1 MSIGRGA
8 TLASMTAVA
17 PTRARSTRRP
27 RRIMPRGARSVYG
40 GGMNRTDRLLAILL
54 EFQARRQ
61 LRAEDLAARFEVSV
75 RTIYRDVGAL
85 TEGGV
90 PIAALPG
97 IGYQLLDGY
106 FLPPLL
112 FTADEAAALALG
124 GGFVRDRVD
133 TALRHT
139 TNDALRKLEAVL
151 PLHQRETV
159 ARRGRELIFPDRGAT
174 SDDAA
179 LAELRGA
186 IQEHQVVRLLYHRP
200 RSDGP
205 ETRDVEPVSLAYV
218 DQAWHLTAYC
228 RLRQAPRIFRLTRID
243 RFERLPERYEPG
255 VRHAFRGQDTRSE
268 RPVNIRVRVDPP
280 AERWLRER
288 QPFAFTGEEQDAA
301 GTIFSYAVRDEEELL
316 GWLLSWG
323 PAIEV
328 LSPPGLRA
336 RLAQA
341 ARDLLS
347 RYSDTIPNDRDDP
360 AELPD
365 RTVSGAYS

>member
-1 MSIGRGA
+1 
-8 TLASMTAVA
+8 
-17 PTRARSTRRP
+17 
-27 RRIMPRGARSVYG
+27 
-40 GGMNRTDRLLAILL
+40 MNRTDRLLAILL
-54 EFQARRQ
+54 EFQGRRQ

-133 TALRHT
+133 TALRGM
-139 TNDALRKLEAVL
+139 TNDALRKLEAVV
-151 PLHQRETV
+151 PPDRREAV
-159 ARRGRELIFPDRGAT
+159 AQRGRELRFPDLGT
-174 SDDAA
+174 SSDDAM

-186 IQEHQVVRLLYHRP
+186 IQERQVVRLLYHQP
-200 RSDGP
+200 RRDGP

-218 DQAWHLTAYC
+218 DQTWHLTAYC

-243 RFERLPERYEPG
+243 RFQRLLERYEPG
-255 VRHAFRGQDTRSE
+255 ARHTFHGPDERSE
-268 RPVNIRVRVDPP
+268 RPVKIRVRDDAP

-288 QPFAFTGEEQDAA
+288 QPFAFVGEEQDAA
-301 GTIFSYAVRDEEELL
+301 GTIFIYAVRDEEALL

-328 LSPPGLRA
+328 LSPPGLRM
-336 RLAQA
+336 RLAQV

-347 RYSDTIPNDRDDP
+347 RYDDTMPNDRDDLV
-360 AELPD
+360 ELPD
-365 RTVSGAYS
+365 RTVSGALS